1 MAMVMAMMMMNMVMA
16 MIVAMT
22 MVENNDCGYDYGT
35 SNKGDHR
42 PKYGVSTDDGCGD
55 YSNGY

>member
-22 MVENNDCGYDYGT
+22 GENNDCGYDYGT
-35 SNKGDHR
+35 SNNGDHR